1 MTELELRNKVVS
13 IMRGWLGW
21 SESNG
26 KYRAII
32 DLYNTQKPLPV
43 GYKVKYTDEWC
54 ATTVTAAGMAAGLQD
69 IILGECSCSRM
80 IALYQ
85 KAGRWQESDAYKP
98 QPGDI
103 IMYDWGDTGA
113 GDNTGAPDH
122 VGIVEQVVG
131 NTITVIEGNKGEAV
145 ARRTLAVNG
154 RYIRGFCLPDY
165 ASKAEEEDDM
175 DQNKFNTMFRE
186 AMTSYRKELQDND
199 SGEWSKEGREWAVEK
214 GLFVGNGTTVEG
226 EPNMMWEDGVTREQ
240 YAVVSKRLYD
250 IIMEDVKILIG
261 KA

>member
-13 IMRGWLGW
+13 VMRGWLGW

-165 ASKAEEEDDM
+165 ASMVTEEEDDEM
-175 DQNKFNTMFRE
+175 LTYEQWKEYMNR
-186 AMTSYRKELQDND
+186 YRKELQDND
-199 SGEWSKEGREWAVEK
+199 NGDWSEEARQWAINSG
-214 GLFVGNGTTVEG
+214 LITGNGTING
-226 EPNMMWEDGVTREQ
+226 LPNYMWEDLATREQ
-240 YAVVSKRLYD
+240 LIVVLFRFAQSL
-250 IIMEDVKILIG
+250 G